1 MIKMQTNNLVT
12 YYLHVNTEARD
23 KYLIDEELYSI
34 TGRLIIANSPL
45 ARKVADT
52 VNKVREAANDTE
64 NLITPGLI
72 NAAGLLHEIF
82 HFVIRKYDE
91 EENPGVLKRGVDTLY
106 SLLGKEGAEKVFL
119 KFTEQFPPLPVY
131 KGEVTATDYL
141 QGKTGEKENL
151 EILFEEMI
159 LLDLENINPSIK
171 KLAEFFDNT
180 KLKEEAPYTE
190 FIKGAEEFFLKEKPL
205 SLENLSLIEALRK
218 PILANPDD
226 PNAQLEYIIEKWG
239 KLLDEKFLAR
249 LIKGKDLIFEDS
261 KIFGTHGTFG
271 TPPVPSYQ
279 PLLTKEEIEEIRR
292 QILAGK
298 RPVSIDEVSMSYF
311 FEAEQFTEDID
322 WMPNVVMLAKNA
334 YVWMN
339 QLSKKYQRDIYTLE
353 QIPDEELD
361 LLVKR
366 NINALWLIGL
376 WERSAAS
383 KKIKQFCGNPEAESS
398 AYSLY
403 DYDIAHKLGGEPAF
417 LNLKYR
423 CAIRGIRLS
432 SDMVPNHTGIFSRWV
447 LEHPDFYIQ
456 TEQPP
461 YPSYSFTG
469 PDLSDSP
476 AVQIRIEDKYYTR
489 KDAAVVFQLIENGSG
504 RVRYIYHGN
513 DGTNMPWNDTAQL
526 NLLKEEVREYLI
538 SAIKHVAAKTPI
550 IRFDAAMT
558 LAKKHYQRLW
568 FPQPGLGGAI
578 PSRSDYALTQ
588 EAFESA
594 MPNEFWRDVV
604 DRMNAEMPNTLLLA
618 EAFWLMEGY
627 FVRTLGMHRVYN
639 SAFMH
644 MFMKEENQKFR
655 ELITNTLEFNPE
667 ILKRYVNFM
676 SNPDEETAVNQ
687 FGKGDKY
694 FGVCVMLATL
704 PGLPML
710 AHGQI
715 EGFTEKYGMEYSKAY
730 YNEFEDGYL
739 IARHEAEIFPIFRK
753 RYLFSEV
760 KHFDFYDFV
769 EDDGRVNHNVFAFTN
784 YARGEFA
791 LVVYNNSYEAAPGTI
806 HVSTGKVISTCP
818 GEADKDFR
826 MNTLASALNM
836 KSGLEYYY
844 AFRDSKTG
852 LEYLRSGADIAAE
865 GLYFNIQGYQYHV
878 FTEFKEMT
886 DKTGDLRILHDNLRG
901 KGVPS
906 VAAALRELQ
915 LMPLHEAV
923 NGLFGAEVLDEL
935 GRYCGFKEEGQGP
948 ARFGDYIR
956 TKLSAVI
963 SELGALHDMRL
974 SETVIIGEIEKDL
987 STLKL
992 LNKQVSTAEQRK
1004 NKTYIRVKGF
1014 LIIYDP
1020 QKQNAYRDLILIYFV
1035 MKRILFSV
1043 EKVVSRKEASQL
1055 YENLLLAQPLWQN
1068 LIRLNYDY
1076 PLVKQE
1082 FDLLKI
1088 LASEQR
1094 IFEDVPAAE
1103 SSAVE
1108 LLSHPEIKSFIGYNV
1123 YQDTAYFSKE
1133 NFNTLLNWDFT
1144 LELILKAERLI
1155 DEYSPV
1161 HPEDIEKQQVFT
1173 GRRFILYLNKMIDK
1187 IEALTT
1193 AAEEAG
1199 FKYDEILAR
1208 LTPVPVP
1215 PITEVAVEK
1224 PEEEIPVAAEEEV
1237 VAKTTKAIVKKNP
1250 AKKAAPVK
1258 KVKKVSQA
1266 KTADSKKKVKPSS
1279 DKKKGTT
1286 VKKSAAPKKKTAAKG
1301 KAVKKPT
1308 KKAVKS
1314 PVKKTSSAKS
1324 AVKTVKAK
1332 PKGKKKP

>member
-1 MIKMQTNNLVT
+1 MQELNTKNSVT
-12 YYLHVNTEARD
+12 YYFHINAEARD

-34 TGRLIIANSPL
+34 TGRLIISNSPL
-45 ARKVADT
+45 ARKVADAVNT
-52 VNKVREAANDTE
+52 VRMAANDTE

-106 SLLGKEGAEKVFL
+106 SLLGKEGAEKVFM

-131 KGEVTATDYL
+131 KGAVTSIDYL
-141 QGKTGEKENL
+141 QGKTGEKENR

-159 LLDLENINPSIK
+159 LLDLENLNPSLK

-218 PILANPDD
+218 PILTNPDD
-226 PNAQLEYIIEKWG
+226 PNAQLEYILQKWG
-239 KLLDEKFLAR
+239 KLLDEKFVSR
-249 LIKGKDLIFEDS
+249 LMKGKDLIYEDS
-261 KIFGTHGTFG
+261 KLFTVHGTFG
-271 TPPVPSYQ
+271 TPPVPAYK
-279 PLLTKEEIEEIRR
+279 PLLTKEEIEEIRK

-298 RPVSIDEVSMSYF
+298 KPVSIDEVSMSYF
-311 FEAEQFTEDID
+311 FEAEQFTEDLD
-322 WMPNVVMLAKNA
+322 WMPNVVMIAKNT

-339 QLSKKYQRDIYTLE
+339 QLSKKYQRDIYTLD

-361 LLVKR
+361 LLAKR

-403 DYDIAHKLGGEPAF
+403 DYDIAAKLGGEPAF

-432 SDMVPNHTGIFSRWV
+432 SDMVPNHTGIFSRWI

-456 TEQPP
+456 TELPP

-489 KDAAVVFQLIENGSG
+489 KDAAVVFQLIENSTG
-504 RVRYIYHGN
+504 RIRYIYHGN

-526 NLLKEEVREYLI
+526 NLLKAEVREHLI
-538 SAIKHVAAKTPI
+538 EAIKHVAAKTPI

-578 PSRSDYALTQ
+578 PSRSDYAMTQ
-588 EAFESA
+588 QAFEEA

-644 MFMKEENQKFR
+644 MFMKEENQKYR

-694 FGVCVMLATL
+694 FGVCIMLATL
-704 PGLPML
+704 PGLPMI

-715 EGFTEKYGMEYSKAY
+715 EGFTEKYGMEYSRAY
-730 YNEFEDGYL
+730 YNETEDGYL
-739 IARHEAEIFPIFRK
+739 VARHEAEIFPVLKK

-760 KHFDFYDFV
+760 KNFDFYDFV
-769 EDDGRVNHNVFAFTN
+769 EDDGNINHNVFAFTN
-784 YARGEFA
+784 SARGEYA
-791 LVVYNNSYEAAPGTI
+791 LVLYNNSYEMAAGTI
-806 HVSTGKVISTCP
+806 NVSTGKVVSTGT
-818 GEADKDFR
+818 GEADKDFKVT
-826 MNTLASALNM
+826 NIASALRV
-836 KSGLEYYY
+836 KSGLEYFYT
-844 AFRDSKTG
+844 FRDSKTG
-852 LEYLRSGADIAAE
+852 LEYLRSGAEISAE
-865 GLYFNIQGYQYHV
+865 GMYFSLQGYQYYL
-878 FTEFKEMT
+878 FTDFKELV

-906 VAAALRELQ
+906 VLGALRELQ
-915 LMPLHEAV
+915 LMPLHKAV
-923 NGLFGAEVLDEL
+923 NGLFSIEVLEEL
-935 GRYCGFKEEGQGP
+935 SRYCEFEEPVFEGEKLSGFV
-948 ARFGDYIR
+948 R

-963 SELGALHDMRL
+963 SELGALQDIRL
-974 SETVIIGEIEKDL
+974 SENVIINEIEKDL

-992 LNKQVSTAEQRK
+992 LNKQVKSAEEKK
-1004 NKTYIRVKGF
+1004 NKTYIRVKDF
-1014 LIIYDP
+1014 LILYDP
-1020 QKQNAYRDLILIYFV
+1020 RKQEAYRDLILIYFV
-1035 MKRILFSV
+1035 MKRLLQSV
-1043 EKVVSRKEASQL
+1043 EKVDSRKDASKL
-1055 YENLLLAQPLWQN
+1055 FENLLLAQPLWQN

-1076 PLVKQE
+1076 PVVKQE

-1094 IFEDVPAAE
+1094 IFSEAAVADKY
-1103 SSAVE
+1103 AVE
-1108 LLSHPEIKSFIGYNV
+1108 MLSHPEIKTFIGYNV

-1133 NFNTLLNWDFT
+1133 NFEALLNWDFT
-1144 LELILKAERLI
+1144 LELIRKAELLI
-1155 DEYSPV
+1155 SEYAPAG
-1161 HPEDIEKQQVFT
+1161 PEDIADKKILSGRKFT
-1173 GRRFILYLNKMIDK
+1173 IYLNKMIEK
-1187 IEALTT
+1187 IESLTAL
-1193 AAEEAG
+1193 AEKSG
-1199 FKYDEILAR
+1199 YRYNDILDL
-1208 LTPVPVP
+1208 LTPKEEPQADSATAP
-1215 PITEVAVEK
+1215 SEHRISSDEVAEINTVKTKSEKRKAKIKAAVKIPVKHKLKKVVLVKEEKKAGKTKKSSIVSLKTEKTVKAKTERDKSAKTRKQATKKSK
-1224 PEEEIPVAAEEEV
+1224 PEVKV
-1237 VAKTTKAIVKKNP
+1237 KAS
-1250 AKKAAPVK
+1250 AKKSPAA
-1258 KVKKVSQA
+1258 
-1266 KTADSKKKVKPSS
+1266 
-1279 DKKKGTT
+1279 
-1286 VKKSAAPKKKTAAKG
+1286 
-1301 KAVKKPT
+1301 

-1314 PVKKTSSAKS
+1314 
-1324 AVKTVKAK
+1324 
-1332 PKGKKKP
+1332 KGKKKL